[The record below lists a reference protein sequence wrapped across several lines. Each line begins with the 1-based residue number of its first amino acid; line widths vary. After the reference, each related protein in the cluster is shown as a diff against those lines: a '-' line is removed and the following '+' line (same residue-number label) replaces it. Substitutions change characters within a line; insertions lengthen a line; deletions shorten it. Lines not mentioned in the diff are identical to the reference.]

1 MSTNKKQYFK
11 HWAESDLGQGNVYI
25 EAVGDV
31 IVRQV
36 EVYRSVTTW
45 ADKHGQSDER
55 FLLAD
60 QPLSWF
66 DLDSDDGITAT
77 EFEAAWKKAK
87 AATGGL

>member
-1 MSTNKKQYFK
+1 MSTPKKQYFK

-25 EAVGDV
+25 EAVGEV

-45 ADKHGQSDER
+45 ADKTGQRDDR
-55 FLLAD
+55 FVLAD

-66 DLDSDDGITAT
+66 DLDSDDSITAS
-77 EFEAAWKKAK
+77 EFEAAWKKAR
-87 AATGGL
+87 ATTAGR